1 MREQPWTIP
10 GLPLRGYVWPTERPR
25 AAVLLTHGLGEYAR
39 RYVERYHRLIPELV
53 GAGYTVYAY
62 DQRGHGD
69 SPGIRGQIDAFAL
82 LEDHFRVR
90 EALREQPLPVYA
102 YGHSLGGL
110 ITAAGAARD
119 PRGLSGVILSS
130 PGLLVGE
137 NESALVKKLSGVLAR
152 VAPGLGVTDLGTAG
166 LSRLTEEVEAYTA
179 DEQVYQGKVTART
192 AATMLRLSAELWAD
206 YPRWR
211 LPVLV
216 VHGDQDTL
224 TDVRGSQR
232 FFEMLPVDDKT
243 LEIVEGGYHELLNDE
258 PRDEVRQL
266 ILDWLQE
273 RTRPES

>member
-1 MREQPWTIP
+1 MQEQSWKIP
-10 GLPLRGYVWPTERPR
+10 GLPLRGYVWQAERPR

-69 SPGIRGQIDAFAL
+69 SPGTRGQIDAFAL
-82 LEDHFRVR
+82 LDDHFKVR
-90 EALREQPLPVYA
+90 EALLGQSLPVYA

-110 ITAAGAARD
+110 ITAASAARD
-119 PRGLSGVILSS
+119 PRGLSGVILTS

-137 NESALVKKLSGVLAR
+137 GQPALLKRLSGVLAR

-166 LSRLTEEVEAYTA
+166 LSRLTDEVEAYTA
-179 DEQVYQGKVTART
+179 DEQVYQGRVTAQT

-216 VHGDQDTL
+216 VHGDHDTL

-232 FFEMLPVDDKT
+232 FFDLIPVPDKT
-243 LEIVEGGYHELLNDE
+243 LKVFEGGYHELLNDE

-266 ILDWLQE
+266 ILDWLRE
-273 RTRPES
+273 RTRPGS

>member
-10 GLPLRGYVWPTERPR
+10 GLPLRGYVWPAERPR

-82 LEDHFRVR
+82 LDDHFRVR
-90 EALREQPLPVYA
+90 EALRVQPLPVYA

-110 ITAAGAARD
+110 VTAASAARD